1 MIYRTDI
8 PPADGSSTRGGS
20 TSVRGRVRSPHI
32 SGCRPAAGSQR
43 AYNLGWD
50 RQTNRQRYR
59 LMPCPLR
66 LEAAVKKQQSCG
78 ESASCETRIA
88 TFSLSQSGTGVWG
101 GAPSRRA
108 SGGITPG
115 KLLEFYMWF
124 GAFWRNLVAV
134 ICRPP
139 DPVHLYICQGWVAS
153 VLKFK

>member
-59 LMPCPLR
+59 LMPCPLW

-88 TFSLSQSGTGVWG
+88 TFSLSQSGTGS
-101 GAPSRRA
+101 GAQPPADGRPGVSPPENFWNSICDLVHFDAIWWQLFVGRR
-108 SGGITPG
+108 T
-115 KLLEFYMWF
+115 
-124 GAFWRNLVAV
+124 R
-134 ICRPP
+134 
-139 DPVHLYICQGWVAS
+139 YICQG
-153 VLKFK
+153 